1 MFIATS
7 WFYYVLQLTWWW
19 AKTHPMDLIVR
30 MTGFDIAHNV
40 FITFKL
46 INPIYWIGFKYSLKI
61 SFAY

>member
-7 WFYYVLQLTWWW
+7 WFYYVLQLAWWW
-19 AKTHPMDLIVR
+19 AKHPMELIVK

-40 FITFKL
+40 FITLKL
-46 INPIYWIGFKYSLKI
+46 INPVYWIHFKYSLKI